1 MVSKEYIPK
10 GTRFGPLIGE
20 IYTNDTV
27 PKNANRKYF
36 WRVSKE
42 TFLRLL
48 NIGGRWRLKSRVPS
62 FSDCDGGGA
71 GLTQENPGILSK
83 FDETG

>member
-20 IYTNDTV
+20 VYTNDTV

-36 WRVSKE
+36 WRVSKK
-42 TFLRLL
+42 TFFLRLFT
-48 NIGGRWRLKSRVPS
+48 IGGKWSLKNRLSS
-62 FSDCDGGGA
+62 LS
-71 GLTQENPGILSK
+71 TQQGSPR
-83 FDETG
+83 ETLEF

>member
-1 MVSKEYIPK
+1 MSKEYIPK

-36 WRVSKE
+36 WRVSME
-42 TFLRLL
+42 NF
-48 NIGGRWRLKSRVPS
+48 SRFIKKKNKARIAWSLPFATCTGPHHKYLGS
-62 FSDCDGGGA
+62 PR
-71 GLTQENPGILSK
+71 TQRILSK
-83 FDETG
+83 CDETS